1 MNLFI
6 DTLRVY
12 SPVFGDKGN
21 IPMKYT
27 CEGENINPPLAINEL
42 PSETKSLAIIVEDP
56 DATHGTF
63 DHWVIWD
70 IEPQTNIS
78 ENFMGGVQGKN
89 GKQKTGYTG
98 PCPPSGIHRYYFKVY
113 ALDTKLE
120 LPNAENKK
128 ALIDAMRGHIIAGGE
143 IMGKYSKSK

>member
-12 SPVFGDKGN
+12 SPVFGDEGN

-27 CEGENINPPLAINEL
+27 CEGDNINPPLSINEL
-42 PSETKSLAIIVEDP
+42 PPDTKSMAIIVEDP
-56 DATHGTF
+56 DSPSGTF

-70 IEPQTNIS
+70 IEPQTNIA

-120 LPNAENKK
+120 LPNAESKK
-128 ALIDAMRGHIIAGGE
+128 SLLDAMRGHIIAGGE